1 MPPLSEPDRE
11 KAIAL
16 LVRLR
21 GEIVAAAGEDK
32 DTIFQMKR
40 YIAKRLEFDER
51 GTPTER
57 RKLKDQKW
65 KKQRG
70 LCAVCQGK
78 LPERGAELDRFK
90 AIDGYTVENTQ
101 LVCHACHGKAEAARA
116 LEKSRAR
123 NPHPTERSLEKMT
136 MRVLSTFATRDIADS
151 IRDLLAE
158 HGFNANDAI
167 AVVNRGTTEPPED
180 AELEVG
186 SDGLKGFE
194 GFEEKIGKTVNAL
207 FGKKEFLEG
216 TGSEGD
222 GNTGALLD
230 FKVSGKAEADR
241 MVDLLKLHQ
250 AADIEVIETN

>member
-11 KAIAL
+11 KAIEL
-16 LVRLR
+16 LARLR
-21 GEIVAAAGEDK
+21 GEIAAAAGEDTQ
-32 DTIFQMKR
+32 TIFQMKR

-57 RKLKDQKW
+57 RKLKDLKW

-70 LCAVCQGK
+70 LCPVCQGR

-101 LVCHACHGKAEAARA
+101 LVCHGCHGEAEAARMV
-116 LEKSRAR
+116 EKSRTQIA
-123 NPHPTERSLEKMT
+123 HPSKGSLEKMM
-136 MRVLSTFATRDIADS
+136 MRVLATFATRDIADS
-151 IRDLLAE
+151 MKDLLAE
-158 HGFNANDAI
+158 HGFNANDTI
-167 AVVNRGTTEPPED
+167 IMVNRGTVEPPED

-186 SDGLKGFE
+186 TEGAKGLA

-207 FGKKEFLEG
+207 FGKKEMLEG

-222 GNTGALLD
+222 GNGGALLELT
-230 FKVSGKAEADR
+230 VSGQDEADR
-241 MVDLLKLHQ
+241 AVELLTLHQ
-250 AADIEVIETN
+250 AADIEVTPIG